1 MSDEKLNLIEIYPK
15 ELSTKEVET
24 LIDGLF
30 KLGEEE
36 KDPQGKDLSETQL
49 QKFFNYELQKYDP
62 YEQDEQDDSMLEN
75 NIDLINPNKNKS
87 SNIKEENNQKQNLN
101 IMITKNIK
109 LSKESKTNDEPK
121 KLGRKRKNSIIE
133 GDHTKYSFDNKVRKS
148 KRLFKDDLLDYINS
162 KIKESNFSFYINGKE
177 YKDDKVELLNIN
189 NQQIV
194 NTNVNFNR
202 ELFKKP
208 VGEFYNVDIS
218 GDFSNYPKDFNAH
231 LINRIY
237 RSQNGGNVRKIFNQT
252 YLICLK
258 YYRMDKDV
266 FYDPDYQFL
275 SGLEKG
281 FLNLPTLLAKEG
293 HDQQYINEI
302 IALIKNIEKIYDG
315 KKARRSRKNP

>member
-109 LSKESKTNDEPK
+109 LSKESKPNDEPK

-162 KIKESNFSFYINGKE
+162 KIKE
-177 YKDDKVELLNIN
+177 
-189 NQQIV
+189 
-194 NTNVNFNR
+194 
-202 ELFKKP
+202 
-208 VGEFYNVDIS
+208 
-218 GDFSNYPKDFNAH
+218 
-231 LINRIY
+231 
-237 RSQNGGNVRKIFNQT
+237 
-252 YLICLK
+252 
-258 YYRMDKDV
+258 
-266 FYDPDYQFL
+266 
-275 SGLEKG
+275 
-281 FLNLPTLLAKEG
+281 
-293 HDQQYINEI
+293 
-302 IALIKNIEKIYDG
+302 
-315 KKARRSRKNP
+315 